1 MERYMENNYQSDYP
15 YGIFPQKHTK
25 SGQTKVQQ
33 IETAETPKQETSGLD
48 ISRLLPLI
56 TLMNSKKNISQS
68 EMFSILLPL
77 LTGKDIDI
85 NSLLKT
91 INNSDEEEAEDL
103 MESVKISTYK
113 KIE

>member
-1 MERYMENNYQSDYP
+1 MENNYQNDYP

-33 IETAETPKQETSGLD
+33 MEVMETPKQENIGPD
-48 ISRLLPLI
+48 ISKLLPLI

-68 EMFSILLPL
+68 DMFSILLPL

-85 NSLLKT
+85 NNLLKT
-91 INNSDEEEAEDL
+91 IDSVEEEEAEDL
-103 MESVKISTYK
+103 MENVKISSYK